1 MKRSPSDLRRA
12 QRRAAGMRTHALCT
26 AASHEAKE
34 HQPLHPAR
42 SECYKRAH
50 PLWLQVR

>member
-1 MKRSPSDLRRA
+1 MKRSPSDIRRA
-12 QRRAAGMRTHALCT
+12 ARRAAGMRTHALCT
-26 AASHEAKE
+26 LASREAKE

-42 SECYKRAH
+42 GECYKRSH